1 MKGTKPDF
9 HLAKNAEEA
18 RVVKFMIKF
27 KGII

>member
-18 RVVKFMIKF
+18 RVKGVKIYFSF
-27 KGII
+27 